1 MEKMIRG
8 ADRWHTFLLAFSHL
22 HCHLHCRCAVFFNC
36 LQLFIVG
43 GMHFLKTKLFPSVA
57 GVWREGKR
65 FGAGINQ
72 DIMYSDCGSWWVE
85 IQEVA
90 QLRFYREPRFRSV
103 IHMYFV
109 YLGPTS
115 DKPQASCFFFSY
127 VQTLGLTAG
136 DRSIYSLLL
145 QATTTRDLISACSL
159 IFGPAGCCIQTSTS
173 QISVLLTPHW
183 YKLLVISLIIIGAH

>member
-1 MEKMIRG
+1 
-8 ADRWHTFLLAFSHL
+8 
-22 HCHLHCRCAVFFNC
+22 
-36 LQLFIVG
+36 
-43 GMHFLKTKLFPSVA
+43 
-57 GVWREGKR
+57 
-65 FGAGINQ
+65 
-72 DIMYSDCGSWWVE
+72 
-85 IQEVA
+85 
-90 QLRFYREPRFRSV
+90 
-103 IHMYFV
+103 MYFV

-183 YKLLVISLIIIGAH
+183 VCPGRKINALHGNQDTKHGGDWGSRSR